1 MNCPRCGQVGVDGW
15 PACPRCGVVF
25 AKLKPATPRLSPRV
39 TAPPASGGSS
49 RWALVLPAVG
59 LLVVLAGAV
68 IWLRVAPSEPRPTPA
83 PFVLGPT
90 GRVGDA
96 PVARPAPPTATVAPP
111 APPALPTTDPSQD
124 LRVASDAVSEADRL
138 SAEALAKQLQQ
149 GQPVSPSD
157 VQTAEGLYARHPTER
172 GAHNLLEAVSVA
184 AATQARANRDLV
196 TAAVYLRRAGGFLP
210 DSRLLRSFL
219 LTVLLEAN
227 DWPAAE
233 AAARDL
239 LLLAP
244 DEPEGVRGL
253 AYALVRQDRSREAI
267 DVLTAA
273 LERREDPATRAL
285 LAQIQGSLRSE
296 NGMAQQRLAYFNVR
310 YDGQA
315 HEDVG
320 REIVRALE
328 HHRATLIRTFDN
340 EPASTIPVILFTQQG
355 YYDATGAPAWA
366 GGHYDNFDGRIRV
379 PIGGVTTTL
388 TPEMESTLL
397 HELTHAFV
405 ADLSRGIAP
414 RDLHE
419 GLAQFMEGKRL
430 GSMLNRQQMTG
441 LADGRVGGVTGFYL
455 GALSFTEFLMA
466 ERGQGGINDLL
477 KAMAESGNV
486 DAAFQKVYGRSYNAT
501 RSEWASRF
509 RREHGS

>member
-1 MNCPRCGQVGVDGW
+1 M
-15 PACPRCGVVF
+15 
-25 AKLKPATPRLSPRV
+25 
-39 TAPPASGGSS
+39 
-49 RWALVLPAVG
+49 
-59 LLVVLAGAV
+59 
-68 IWLRVAPSEPRPTPA
+68 
-83 PFVLGPT
+83 
-90 GRVGDA
+90 
-96 PVARPAPPTATVAPP
+96 
-111 APPALPTTDPSQD
+111 
-124 LRVASDAVSEADRL
+124 ASDAVSEADRQA
-138 SAEALAKQLQQ
+138 AEALARRLQQ
-149 GQPVSPSD
+149 AQPVSLSD
-157 VQTAEGLYARHPTER
+157 VQTAEGLYARNPTEK
-172 GAHNLLEAVSVA
+172 GARNLLEGVSLA
-184 AATQARANRDLV
+184 AATQARAKRDLV
-196 TAAVYLRRAGGFLP
+196 TAAACLRRAGGFLP
-210 DSRLLRSFL
+210 DSRLLRRFL
-219 LTVLLEAN
+219 LTVLLEAS

-233 AAARDL
+233 GAARDL

-273 LERREDPATRAL
+273 LERREDPVTRAL

-296 NGMAQQRLAYFNVR
+296 KGMAQQTLAYFNVR
-310 YDGQA
+310 YDGEA

-366 GGHYDNFDGRIRV
+366 GGHYDNFDGRIRI
-379 PIGGVTTTL
+379 PIGGVTTAL
-388 TPEMESTLL
+388 TPHMESTLL

-414 RDLHE
+414 REVHE

-430 GSMLNRQQMTG
+430 ASMLNAQQIKA

-455 GALSFTEFLMA
+455 GALSFTEFLVA

-477 KAMAESGNV
+477 KAMAETGNV
-486 DAAFQKVYGRSYNAT
+486 ETAFQKVYGRGYNAS